1 MTAVEPTTTPMNT
14 TTTGPRSRRDVLCGL
29 LVAIVAPGAVV
40 TACSSGSDSSGTSS
54 DTPNTDTGS
63 GTSPG
68 SGTSSGLVALADV
81 PDGGGAVLDNPNGGK
96 ILVVRTGNEV
106 KAYNAACTH
115 MGTNVAAPVDGVATC
130 PAHGSEFETS
140 DGSVKK
146 GPATTALATI
156 NVVVEGDQIV
166 LA

>member
-1 MTAVEPTTTPMNT
+1 LTAVEPTTTPMNT

-40 TACSSGSDSSGTSS
+40 TACSSGSDSIGT
-54 DTPNTDTGS
+54 TTTDTGS
-63 GTSPG
+63 GTSAG

-146 GPATTALATI
+146 GPATTSLATI
-156 NVVVEGDQIV
+156 NVAVEGDQIV